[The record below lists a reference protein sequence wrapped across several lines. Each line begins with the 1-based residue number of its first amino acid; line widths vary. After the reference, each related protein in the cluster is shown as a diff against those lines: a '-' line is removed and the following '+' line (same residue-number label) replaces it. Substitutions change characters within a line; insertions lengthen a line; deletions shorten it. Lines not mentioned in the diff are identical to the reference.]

1 MPKVE
6 MVLTDQDVENAGV
19 IQMGTSTSSKAHAVS
34 VALSL
39 TRFVLD
45 RLQHG
50 AVLALRNPDGTLER
64 VIMEELEKVRPDKAR
79 TSVNAP

>member
-6 MVLTDQDVENAGV
+6 MGLTNKDIENVGI
-19 IQMGTSTSSKAHAVS
+19 IQTATSTSTKAHAVS

-39 TRFVLD
+39 TRFVVD

-50 AVLALRNPDGTLER
+50 AVLALRNPDGTLDR
-64 VIMEELEKVRPDKAR
+64 VIMEELEKVRPDKAGIY
-79 TSVNAP
+79 VNAP